1 MLGCFIVFFFP
12 LKIYWNPNGNLLWNN
27 PCILFLKCLT
37 HMNQVLWYL
46 KNHKIH
52 KYHLYLLLEQPVKNS
67 RKKRIKKPTQNSHT
81 VFHFFFWLYL
91 LLLLI
96 SVSNEHFT
104 VSQNPSAL
112 KLRASQSC
120 KIVWGVHLAAYGMKN
135 HNF

>member
-1 MLGCFIVFFFP
+1 MYPFLEMPHSHESSAVIFEKSQNTQIP
-12 LKIYWNPNGNLLWNN
+12 S
-27 PCILFLKCLT
+27 LFATGTTC
-37 HMNQVLWYL
+37 
-46 KNHKIH
+46 
-52 KYHLYLLLEQPVKNS
+52 
-67 RKKRIKKPTQNSHT
+67 KKQQEKKIKKPTQNSHT
-81 VFHFFFWLYL
+81 VFLFSFWLYL